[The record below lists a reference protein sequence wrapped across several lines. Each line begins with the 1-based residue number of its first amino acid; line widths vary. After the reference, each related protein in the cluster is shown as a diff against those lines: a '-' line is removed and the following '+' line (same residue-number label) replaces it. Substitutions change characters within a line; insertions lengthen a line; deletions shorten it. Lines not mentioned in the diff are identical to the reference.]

1 MASVDELI
9 AALNASKQAAEEL
22 RAQIEADTQMAEELS
37 ARLEEIGVTA
47 AVAALQSCKSQTEQ
61 AGAQAIAAATSLE
74 EAAQAAEASKQ
85 A

>member
-9 AALNASKQAAEEL
+9 AALNASQQAAEEL
-22 RAQIEADTQMAEELS
+22 QTQIDADTRMAEALT

-47 AVAALQSCKSQTEQ
+47 AVMAVQSCKHQTEQ
-61 AGAQAIAAATSLE
+61 AASQANATAANLE
-74 EAAQAAEASKQ
+74 EAAKMAEASKQ